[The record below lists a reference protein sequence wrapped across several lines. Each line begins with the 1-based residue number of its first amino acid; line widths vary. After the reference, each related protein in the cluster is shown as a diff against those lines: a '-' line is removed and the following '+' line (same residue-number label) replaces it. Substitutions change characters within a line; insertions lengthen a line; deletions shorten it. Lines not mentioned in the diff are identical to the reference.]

1 MCCFENFPIGFYLSV
16 LQSEKLNEELE
27 NPNINRK
34 IMDSQTC
41 LAQEPVFFPLDTHA
55 HGCDCM
61 LHTCNWVNL
70 LASEADD
77 CLQDWMKHVD
87 ISCGSCDC
95 DF

>member
-27 NPNINRK
+27 NPNIKRK

-41 LAQEPVFFPLDTHA
+41 LAQEPCLLPPGTHA

-61 LHTCNWVNL
+61 LHMC
-70 LASEADD
+70 S
-77 CLQDWMKHVD
+77 
-87 ISCGSCDC
+87 
-95 DF
+95 